1 MILKILLNIQTTC
14 KMFTKILKNTI
25 QEETVFDD
33 MIIGMINNKK
43 FNAIVT
49 ELFISVRKRSI
60 LLVFITWPYFKGP
73 KDVRLS
79 YTHYLIMKAS
89 NNSEL

>member
-1 MILKILLNIQTTC
+1 MILKILLNTQTIY

-33 MIIGMINNKK
+33 IIVGMINNKK

-49 ELFISVRKRSI
+49 ELYISVRKLSI
-60 LLVFITWPYFKGP
+60 LLVFITRPYFKGP

-79 YTHYLIMKAS
+79 YTRYFIMKAS
-89 NNSEL
+89 NNGEL